1 MTLTI
6 VDVHTYDIRFPT
18 SQSLAGSDAMN
29 NDPDYSAAYVVLQT
43 DHPYGLEGHGLTF
56 TIGRGNE
63 VCVAAIRALA
73 PLVIGR
79 TLESFTSDMRA
90 FWRHITGDSQL
101 RWIGPEKGVIHLAT
115 AAVVNAVWDLWAK
128 VEGKPLWKLL
138 TDMTPEQ
145 LVSCIDF
152 RYITDALTPGE
163 ALEILHRQAPAKA
176 QREAEMLQHGF
187 PAYTTGAGWSGY
199 SDEQMRLLC
208 REALA
213 NGWRHFKLKVGLS
226 RENDLRRARIMRE
239 EIGPQSTLMLDANQV
254 WEVNEAIAAMQHL
267 AAFDPLWIEEPTSP
281 DDILGHASIARAI
294 EPVRVATGEHV
305 QNRII
310 FKQLFQTKAIGI
322 CQADACRVGGVNEVL
337 AILLM
342 ATRFGIPVCPHAGG
356 VGLCEYVQHISLFD
370 YIAISGSLENRMI
383 EYTPHLH
390 EHFVHPAIV
399 KGGRYMPPDAPGYSV
414 TMYPASIAAYSY
426 PGGSAWAG
434 ERSVGADVSHPR
446 RVGQAIGLKPDQIE
460 AYERLHAAVWPEVLA
475 MIHACNIR
483 NYSIFRYGE
492 LLFAYFEYVGDD
504 YEADMAKIAADPKTR
519 EWWTWTEPMQAP
531 LATRSPGE
539 WWATI
544 KEVFHT
550 D

>member
-1 MTLTI
+1 LTLTI

-163 ALEILHRQAPAKA
+163 ALEILHRHAPAKA

-390 EHFVHPAIV
+390 EHFVHPAVV
-399 KGGRYMPPDAPGYSV
+399 KGGRYIPPDAPGYSV